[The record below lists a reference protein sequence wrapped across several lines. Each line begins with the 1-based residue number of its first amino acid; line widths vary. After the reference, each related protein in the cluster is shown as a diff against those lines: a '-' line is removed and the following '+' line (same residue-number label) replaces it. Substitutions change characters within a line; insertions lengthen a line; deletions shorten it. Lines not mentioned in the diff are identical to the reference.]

1 MQIKT
6 TTRHHFTPVRMAV
19 INKTTNKCRGRCG
32 EKGTLL
38 DGWQKCKLVPPPQKT
53 VWRFF
58 KNRNYHMIQQP
69 HFWAYIWKSILI
81 CKDTCTLMFTAA
93 LFIIAETWKQ
103 PSCPLTDK
111 WIKDDVVYT
120 YTHTHHGI
128 SFSHK
133 KEWNNAICSNLDEP
147 RDYHTKWSKSERERQ
162 IYITYMWDLKKM
174 ILMSLFAKQ
183 KQTDIENKH
192 DYQRKKSRE
201 G

>member
-69 HFWAYIWKSILI
+69 HFWAYIWKNILI

-120 YTHTHHGI
+120 YTHTHTMEYHSVI
-128 SFSHK
+128 K
-133 KEWNNAICSNLDEP
+133 KNEIMPFAAIWMNREIIIL
-147 RDYHTKWSKSERERQ
+147 SEV
-162 IYITYMWDLKKM
+162 
-174 ILMSLFAKQ
+174 SQ
-183 KQTDIENKH
+183 KEKDKYTLLTCEI
-192 DYQRKKSRE
+192 
-201 G
+201 